1 MASSAQPHLSSTA
14 QQYLDILD
22 ITNDLLLLRDGST
35 ALIMKVSAINF
46 GLLSEPEQD
55 AIIYAYAA
63 LINSLSFP
71 IQILIKS
78 KPKDVTN
85 YLNYID
91 QQLEHAPNDMR
102 RQQIASYRQFVAN
115 LITEQNV
122 LDKSFYVVLPL
133 TALELGL
140 ATAANPFGDLVP
152 NKKAPHIDRTYVIE
166 KSLTILNPRRD
177 HMVAQFGRLGLRA
190 NQLDTKE
197 LIHLFYTTYNSQASE
212 GARVVET
219 REYTSALIQ
228 TQGSL
233 PTAPVY
239 QPQPIPAEP
248 TVVATQVP
256 TQQNWASQ
264 APVAGSAPVAA
275 APAAQMP
282 PVQPAQALPIMPQQ
296 MPGWQPA
303 TPQSTLQQAVSAI
316 PQETIGFQTPA
327 PGAAPAAPFPQPR

>member
-1 MASSAQPHLSSTA
+1 MASTAPTHLSSTA

-22 ITNDLLLLRDGST
+22 ISNDLLLLRDGSS
-35 ALIMKVSAINF
+35 ALILKVSAINF

-91 QQLEHAPNDMR
+91 QQMEHASSDQR

-133 TALELGL
+133 TALELGVGG
-140 ATAANPFGDLVP
+140 AANPLGDFVP
-152 NKKAPHIDRTYVIE
+152 NKKAPNIDRTYVIE

-177 HMVAQFGRLGLRA
+177 HMIGQFGRLGLRA

-228 TQGSL
+228 TQGNIPS
-233 PTAPVY
+233 APVY
-239 QPQPIPAEP
+239 QPQAIPQEP

-256 TQQNWASQ
+256 QVQNWAAQ
-264 APVAGSAPVAA
+264 APVAVQPMA
-275 APAAQMP
+275 APTA
-282 PVQPAQALPIMPQQ
+282 QPAPAPMAMPQQ
-296 MPGWQPA
+296 MPGWQGAP
-303 TPQSTLQQAVSAI
+303 TNNLQQAVSSI
-316 PQETIGFQTPA
+316 PQETIGGFQTPA
-327 PGAAPAAPFPQPR
+327 QPNGVPGALPQPR